1 MLETDKNSITF
12 KLVVTPELAETLN
25 SQQWSKIGELI
36 DRSDEVMEKEEA
48 RRLIL
53 ESEFSMTLNEEQR
66 NTFIK
71 LNKIN

>member
-1 MLETDKNSITF
+1 MTF
-12 KLVVTPELAETLN
+12 KLVVTPEFAETLS

-36 DRSDEVMEKEEA
+36 DRSDERMEKEEA
-48 RRLIL
+48 VRLIL
-53 ESEFSMTLNEEQR
+53 ESEFSMALNEEQR